1 MSTSLPSLRLIV
13 SEEIAPDATKNG
25 PLDMHQYKRLFNI
38 SRIPLPH
45 SDSFSAQDNF
55 ARHATVMIDDYIYS
69 VDVFG
74 APKEDGV
81 SDPLSPAE
89 IENLLQTVAADAKAR
104 KEKGIKP
111 ALVGI
116 LTADERDTW
125 TVNRERILLTSPKN
139 RETFDAINR
148 SLIALSLDTYTL
160 PSLPTEDPLRLPSID
175 SQMRNAQAGINGG
188 RNRWFDKALTVIVEN
203 NGRAAVMGE
212 HSPVDALI
220 PSLVIDYALDVPVD
234 DAQYSAGSSAPAAEG
249 QGWKRE
255 DFVIDKATQD
265 EITACTNRNKRIVE
279 DSDASALWWAE
290 YGTDWIK
297 KVAKQ
302 SPDAYVQQA
311 LQLAWWRDQGSVTAT
326 YETASTRAF
335 QRGRTDV
342 IRTLSSDS
350 REFVKAM
357 EDSSSSDAK
366 RYELLTK
373 ACNTH
378 NTLTKESSNGAGYD
392 RHLMGLKVQLRPGES
407 HPLFEDE
414 MYAKSQEWKL
424 STSGLSHGIR
434 FMATGFGAA
443 WHDGYGLNYMAG
455 PNLIK
460 FGIESKVS
468 CPTTSTARFK
478 HQIVQAFRDL
488 RRVAEANASADKA
501 KL

>member
-1 MSTSLPSLRLIV
+1 M
-13 SEEIAPDATKNG
+13 TKNG
-25 PLDMHQYKRLFNI
+25 PLDMHQYRRLFNI

-45 SDSFSAQDNF
+45 SDQFSVQDNY
-55 ARHATVMIDDYIYS
+55 ARHATVMIDDFIYS

-74 APKEDGV
+74 PPGPDGI

-89 IENLLQTVAADAKAR
+89 IESLLQGAAADAKAR
-104 KEKGIKP
+104 KEKGEKP
-111 ALVGI
+111 AQVGV
-116 LTADERDTW
+116 LTADERDVW

-139 RETFDAINR
+139 RETFDAIDR

-160 PSLPTEDPLRLPSID
+160 PSLPTEDPLRFAQLD
-175 SQMRNAQAGINGG
+175 AQLRNAQAGINGG
-188 RNRWFDKALTVIVEN
+188 RNRWFDKCLTIVVEN

-234 DAQYSAGSSAPAAEG
+234 NAAFNVQPKPAKLGEG
-249 QGWKRE
+249 FKRE
-255 DFVIDKATQD
+255 DFYVDQDTLD
-265 EITACTNRNKRIVE
+265 EITACTERNKRIVA
-279 DSDASALWWAE
+279 DSDGSPLWFGE
-290 YGTDWIK
+290 HGTEWIK

-302 SPDAYVQQA
+302 SPDAYIQQV
-311 LQLAWWRDQGSVTAT
+311 LQLAWWRDQGCVTAT

-335 QRGRTDV
+335 KHGRTDV
-342 IRTLSSDS
+342 IRSLSPESA
-350 REFVKAM
+350 EFVKAM
-357 EDSSSSDAK
+357 ENPEMNDK
-366 RYELLTK
+366 QRYELLTK
-373 ACNTH
+373 ACTAH
-378 NTLTKESSNGAGYD
+378 NTLTKESSNGRGYD

-414 MYAKSQEWKL
+414 IYAKSQEWKL

-434 FMATGFGAA
+434 FLATGFGAA
-443 WHDGYGLNYMAG
+443 WHDGYGINYMAG

-460 FGIESKVS
+460 FGLESKIS

-478 HQIVQAFRDL
+478 HRIVQAFRDL
-488 RRVAEANASADKA
+488 RRVAEANAEQDKA